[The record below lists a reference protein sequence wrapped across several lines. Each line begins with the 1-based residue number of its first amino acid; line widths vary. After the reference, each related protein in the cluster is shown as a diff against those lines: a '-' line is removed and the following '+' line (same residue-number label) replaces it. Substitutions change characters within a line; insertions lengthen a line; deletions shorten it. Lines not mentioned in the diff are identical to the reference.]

1 MTKTQFATLRWL
13 ADIGGVCVAWRDKV
27 VHPDFAISVARRVID
42 QHRLHQQLTNRQMAQ
57 MPSVSAL
64 HLVQQGCIEARN
76 GQLHISERGRRE
88 LMP

>member
-13 ADIGGVCVAWRDKV
+13 ADIGGVCIAHGDKLCSLQYLQRK
-27 VHPDFAISVARRVID
+27 ASRKKG
-42 QHRLHQQLTNRQMAQ
+42 HQSAGNLGEHGVK
-57 MPSVSAL
+57 MPAVSAL

-76 GQLHISERGRRE
+76 GQLYITERGRRE